1 MPRAALASVAFLSC
15 LLCVVAVIDAFP
27 SPQAFVN
34 TPEPAVPDEAD
45 GVLDPDEAD
54 GVLDLTHAEL
64 LRQTLDA
71 GTLHEAGWEPLGD
84 IPFDNTQAVPLDH
97 AGKPMR

>member
-15 LLCVVAVIDAFP
+15 LLCVVAVVDAFP

-34 TPEPAVPDEAD
+34 TPEPAGPDEAD
-45 GVLDPDEAD
+45 GI
-54 GVLDLTHAEL
+54 LDLTHAEP
-64 LRQTLDA
+64 LRQTLDV

-84 IPFDNTQAVPLDH
+84 VPFDNTQAVPLDH